1 MLRTATDFAMTEYC
15 SSYFQLFRWLPQRVG
30 PVVVRFTTTSII
42 LVVPLGGC
50 GTRDL
55 ISPAPSKTWQAG
67 EAAAEL
73 VNDQEETKSEQGEEQ
88 DNAGA
93 DKLFPTVDPKLPL
106 QVSLGDLI
114 DLGLQTNPRTRRTWY
129 QSTAQRAELG
139 IARSTYYPQ
148 LEVGYQEIRRQS
160 QAIVPNAGQEGNT
173 RTVRLEQT
181 GPYGS
186 INFLLFDFGAREAQ
200 VSRARYNLIA
210 SSFSHNRAI
219 QEVVLGIQ
227 DAFFRYVSL
236 LALASAQEQSVKEAK
251 LNLDAAEA
259 RRAAGV
265 ATRADVLQAQTEL
278 ARAELELETRKGDA
292 QAVKG
297 AVLTAVGL
305 PVTQPVEIKS
315 LQFPEELQD
324 ETYADIEQLIAET
337 TKSNPEL
344 LAAQA
349 RIEAAEQDLK
359 ATQRARLPSLRFTG
373 RYDSLEQGGARLEP
387 YSATLNL
394 SFPLFT
400 GFSRTEQVARSQAE
414 LEIAKASY
422 EEQRQARM
430 EALWRQHALFQ
441 SARSQVAVSKALVA
455 SATESV
461 EVAQGR
467 YREGVGSIL
476 DLLQAQRVLEQAR
489 ASQISAQAS
498 WLLAL
503 AQLRFHVGTFSTSS
517 NTPDGF

>member
-1 MLRTATDFAMTEYC
+1 MATDFTMTKFRF
-15 SSYFQLFRWLPQRVG
+15 SYLRGCQRLLERVG
-30 PVVVRFTTTSII
+30 TAVVGFTA
-42 LVVPLGGC
+42 VPLIITFGGC
-50 GTRDL
+50 GTREL
-55 ISPAPSKTWQAG
+55 ISPSHSETWQA
-67 EAAAEL
+67 EAVVAEHISGQAGTES
-73 VNDQEETKSEQGEEQ
+73 DPDEGKDGAGETK
-88 DNAGA
+88 A
-93 DKLFPTVDPKLPL
+93 FPPVDPKLPL

-139 IARSTYYPQ
+139 IARSSYYPQ
-148 LEVGYQEIRRQS
+148 VEVGYQDIRRQS

-210 SSFSHNRAI
+210 SSFTHNRAI

-315 LQFPEELQD
+315 LQFPEELRD
-324 ETYADIEQLIAET
+324 ETYADIEKLIAET

-344 LAAQA
+344 LAAQS
-349 RIEAAEQDLK
+349 RILAAEQDLK
-359 ATQRARLPSLRFTG
+359 ATQRSRLPSLRFNG
-373 RYDSLEQGGARLEP
+373 RYDSLEQAGARLEP
-387 YSATLNL
+387 YSAILNL

-400 GFSRTEQVARSQAE
+400 GFSRSEQVARSRAE
-414 LEIAKASY
+414 LEMAKASY

-441 SARSQVAVSKALVA
+441 SARSQVNVSKALVA

-503 AQLRFHVGTFSTSS
+503 AQLRFHVGTFSTLSK
-517 NTPDGF
+517 TPDGI